1 MSFNFY
7 ETKEYRSLNMTARDV
22 YFQIFNQ
29 FKLSKKNNAKTGEW
43 QDEIGIYCYLSQK
56 KIAEKLGKSERTIR
70 SAIKKL
76 KEVNF
81 ITVVEQ
87 GCQRLAKIY
96 VHHIEDKSIAVKPPV
111 VENEEVKKA
120 FEENF
125 NEKINHKEA
134 KGLNALLKKYDV
146 DSVINAIKK
155 SVNVSFKKARISYIT
170 KVIQSSAKM
179 NNKGDFSGKIVRTE
193 LIPDWFKSVG
203 EAEKK
208 SSITYELTEERKNL
222 IAKIQDMSLINKDIN
237 LYSNEEIEALIK
249 MQEMKKMLLN

>member
-7 ETKEYRSLNMTARDV
+7 ETKEYRSLNVTARDV

-81 ITVVEQ
+81 ITVIEQ

-96 VHHIEDKSIAVKPPV
+96 VHQIEDKSLTIKPPV
-111 VENEEVKKA
+111 VENEEVKEA
-120 FEENF
+120 FENNF
-125 NEKINHKEA
+125 KEKINHKEA
-134 KGLNALLKKYDV
+134 KGLNKLLKKYDV
-146 DSVINAIKK
+146 ESVISAIKK
-155 SVNVSFKKARISYIT
+155 SVNVRFKKARISYIT
-170 KVIQSSAKM
+170 KVIQSSV
-179 NNKGDFSGKIVRTE
+179 NVKIEGNFQRKCIRTE
-193 LIPDWFKSVG
+193 LIPDWFKSAG
-203 EAEKK
+203 EVDKK
-208 SSITYELTEERKNL
+208 ESVTYELTEERKNL
-222 IAKIQDMSLINKDIN
+222 IAQIQDMSLLCKDIN
-237 LYSNEEIEALIK
+237 LHSNEEIEALIN
-249 MQEMKKMLLN
+249 MQAMKNMLLN

>member
-7 ETKEYRSLNMTARDV
+7 ETKEYRSLNITARDV
-22 YFQIFNQ
+22 YFLIFNQ

-96 VHHIEDKSIAVKPPV
+96 VHHIGDKFTVKPPV
-111 VENEEVKKA
+111 VDNEEVKDA
-120 FEENF
+120 FENNF

-134 KGLNALLKKYDV
+134 KGLNALLKKYDIE
-146 DSVINAIKK
+146 SVINAIKK
-155 SVNVSFKKARISYIT
+155 SVNVRFKKARISYIT
-170 KVIQSSAKM
+170 KVIQSSTKM
-179 NNKGDFSGKIVRTE
+179 NNKGDFSGKIIRTE
-193 LIPDWFKSVG
+193 LVPDWLNSKG
-203 EAEKK
+203 ENDKK
-208 SSITYELTEERKNL
+208 EPISYELTDERKKL
-222 IAKIQDMSLINKDIN
+222 ISKIQDMSLISKDIN
-237 LYSNEEIEALIK
+237 LYSNEEIESLIR